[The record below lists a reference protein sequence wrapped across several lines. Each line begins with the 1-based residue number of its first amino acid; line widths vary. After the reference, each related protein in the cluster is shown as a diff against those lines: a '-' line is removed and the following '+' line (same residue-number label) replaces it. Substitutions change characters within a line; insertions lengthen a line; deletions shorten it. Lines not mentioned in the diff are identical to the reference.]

1 MFVLSQHRLSF
12 RIYENLPEVQRRREE
27 ERRKAEYRSYRLNAE
42 LYNKV
47 RHKQLFSFVYKKNLI
62 ISLLSQIYFQS
73 WFYIKVAGEVNLSE
87 LREVAPKWVKDKLC
101 VIVCVNKLYKLF
113 SVFQRITS
121 RVLGR
126 RTAWQW
132 SNIFLPF

>member
-126 RTAWQW
+126 RTAWQ
-132 SNIFLPF
+132 